1 MKTNVLI
8 QSLPDSKRFVSF
20 IINSSY
26 IKKILCVF
34 LLFCSISAYSQ
45 NYFKNTK
52 PIIIYKSGEN
62 DHKSAKLKNGGTLSV
77 KFKGFQVNVNVI
89 YGKTAYNVDY
99 FEETDECEFI
109 EFAEYDFNKDGNS
122 ELVIAYGNDVQF
134 KVSVYQLLKNKIKH
148 IGEFDDG
155 QFDCILDKKSIQFP
169 YGTQGLFTEYTY
181 TNGMFVKTN

>member
-1 MKTNVLI
+1 MKAKVLI
-8 QSLPDSKRFVSF
+8 QSLPDSKRIVSF

-26 IKKILCVF
+26 IKKILFVF
-34 LLFCSISAYSQ
+34 LLFCSVSAYSQ

-62 DHKSAKLKNGGTLSV
+62 DHESAKLKNGGTLSV
-77 KFKGFQVNVNVI
+77 KFKGFQVNVSVI
-89 YGKTAYNVDY
+89 YSKTAFNVDY